1 MGAEEKSLSI
11 YNEGNLFTRLGIAF
25 TKMFAPAQASINNHR
40 INSKR
45 NAVIKNYNAIQK
57 ASEDKIE
64 LAEKKFEE
72 SYVAYLGIIDQLTM
86 DNIYKKA
93 KIDKATEYEK
103 EVLSNYYT
111 IIKLKED
118 DKNEFNFKKQQYLL
132 ELDLNLQKE
141 AKKDKIVKDLEPV
154 FLYEMEQLYKNL
166 LKHYSIKLTEKLDDS
181 RKEAIYQKIFD
192 TLEQYVLKIVPL
204 KNIEDE
210 DVRKLCSD
218 FESFEVGKLDQVDN
232 IEKKKILLAI
242 SRKMFVHSLPLI
254 VAERCY
260 VKILKETRSL
270 IVDTTVSRKREA
282 AVSLLMNLIE
292 QYNDKLLKV
301 KIYWNNNDD
310 KKIYTDFVEARKNLE
325 LDRDNMDEHDYDVK
339 KQILFIRS
347 DMKYL
352 EKFGDKYFR
361 ILNYYRSR
369 LTDLG
374 DMRIVKNSCITLNGE
389 YKAIRKR
396 KVSA

>member
-1 MGAEEKSLSI
+1 MGAEEKSLSV
-11 YNEGNLFTRLGIAF
+11 YNEGNLFTRLGLAF

-64 LAEKKFEE
+64 VFEKKFEE

-93 KIDKATEYEK
+93 RMDKASDYEK
-103 EVLSNYYT
+103 EALSKYYT
-111 IIKLKED
+111 IIKLKEE

-132 ELDLNLQKE
+132 DLDINLLKE
-141 AKKDKIVKDLEPV
+141 SGKDKVVSDLEPV
-154 FLYEMEQLYKNL
+154 YLYEMEQLYKNL
-166 LKHYSIKLTEKLDDS
+166 LKHYSIKLTERLEDAQKDTV
-181 RKEAIYQKIFD
+181 YQKIFD
-192 TLEQYVLKIVPL
+192 TLEQYVLKIMPL
-204 KNIEDE
+204 KNVEDE
-210 DVRKLCSD
+210 TVKKECSN
-218 FESFEVGKLDQVDN
+218 FESFEVGKLDQVDC

-260 VKILKETRSL
+260 VRLLKETRSL

-282 AVSLLMNLIE
+282 AVSLLMDLIE
-292 QYNDKLLKV
+292 QYNDKLLRV
-301 KIYWNNNDD
+301 KIYWNNNND
-310 KKIYTDFVEARKNLE
+310 KKIYTDFVEARKQLE
-325 LDRDNMDEHDYDVK
+325 LSRDSMDEHDYDVK
-339 KQILFIRS
+339 RQILFIRS

-352 EKFGDKYFR
+352 ENYGDKYYR

-389 YKAIRKR
+389 YKAVRKR
-396 KVSA
+396 KVNA

>member
-1 MGAEEKSLSI
+1 MGAEEKSLSV
-11 YNEGNLFTRLGIAF
+11 YNEGNLFTRLGLAF

-64 LAEKKFEE
+64 VFEKKFEE

-93 KIDKATEYEK
+93 RMDKASDYEK
-103 EVLSNYYT
+103 EALSKYYT
-111 IIKLKED
+111 IIKLKEE

-132 ELDLNLQKE
+132 DLDINLLKE
-141 AKKDKIVKDLEPV
+141 SGKDKVVSDLEPV
-154 FLYEMEQLYKNL
+154 YLYEMEQLYKNL
-166 LKHYSIKLTEKLDDS
+166 LKHYSIKLTERLEDAQKDTV
-181 RKEAIYQKIFD
+181 YQKIFD
-192 TLEQYVLKIVPL
+192 TLEQYVLKIMPL
-204 KNIEDE
+204 KNVEDE
-210 DVRKLCSD
+210 TVKKECSN
-218 FESFEVGKLDQVDN
+218 FESFEVGKLDQVDC

-260 VKILKETRSL
+260 VRLLKETRSL

-292 QYNDKLLKV
+292 QYNDKLLRV
-301 KIYWNNNDD
+301 KIYWNNNND
-310 KKIYTDFVEARKNLE
+310 KKIYTDFVEARKQLE
-325 LDRDNMDEHDYDVK
+325 LSRDSMDEHDYDVK
-339 KQILFIRS
+339 RQILFIRS
-347 DMKYL
+347 DMKFL
-352 EKFGDKYFR
+352 ENYGDKYYR

-389 YKAIRKR
+389 YKAVRKR
-396 KVSA
+396 KVNA